1 MTSSPQRTWRALLLL
16 LMTAFV
22 AVPGCQP
29 TADLASQAATEE
41 GTWAYDARKN
51 IWYEASFDAAA
62 GDEVLHQGVLYR
74 VGVDGSLVARGP
86 ADLASLEEASWFYE
100 VAADDEDAPVEDDW
114 VLALGGPDPGHV
126 RLRDLT
132 PGQGFAWHGRVY
144 ASRVSGQGELQIRP
158 TGEVLSRVATTFK
171 RHSPQLLEVALALDD
186 GRTTTLSVTDGHPFY
201 LPDEDTYRPVGKLA
215 VGTALRTAG
224 GGRAV
229 LVGVE
234 RREGDFE
241 VFNFEVEGLHNYYA
255 GDAGVVV
262 HNAKYGPK
270 SGVRTAGEAFEDA
283 VKNTFRGKIIRQN
296 EVLRD
301 SAGRVIG
308 EIDFETGEAIVEV
321 GLSLRGKLPQLHK
334 LAEIAVARA
343 KRLDVVYGP
352 RTSIGTI
359 RAFAESLGKKY
370 GNRVRFIPHE

>member
-86 ADLASLEEASWFYE
+86 AYLASLEEASWFYE

-201 LPDEDTYRPVGKLA
+201 LPDEDTYRPVGELA

-234 RREGDFE
+234 RREGNFE

-262 HNAKYGPK
+262 HNAKYTPK
-270 SGVRTAGEAFEDA
+270 GVTVYQAF
-283 VKNTFRGKIIRQN
+283 KNGKVVYVGITKNFKKRLATH
-296 EVLRD
+296 LRKK
-301 SAGRVIG
+301 GILIQRIP
-308 EIDFETGEAIVEV
+308 
-321 GLSLRGKLPQLHK
+321 GLSNLTR
-334 LAEIAVARA
+334 ADARA
-343 KRLDVVYGP
+343 VEQVLIEFYKLKKHGGQLENLIN
-352 RTSIGTI
+352 SIAKTNPKYADALRRGRDLL
-359 RAFAESLGKKY
+359 RAAGYPGF
-370 GNRVRFIPHE
+370 